1 MLSQHLL
8 TKRLIAIVLVIAFVA
23 PFGLLTPLP
32 SHKYVNA
39 QVGVVVTG
47 GLGTIQETLSAISLQ
62 KLEFKEYILDP
73 IAWFVAKVLIKH
85 MTRSIVNWIN
95 SGFDGNPAF
104 VTDLGGFLTDV
115 ADQEIGNFIYG
126 SGLSA
131 LCDPFELQIRLSLA
145 LKYSPVTEK
154 IACRLSD
161 VVGNIDNF
169 LSGTSNS
176 FQEGGWDGWFRLVTN
191 DNPYNRYLEA
201 SRALETK
208 ISEAQGRATVELSFN
223 KGFFSWKECR
233 SGAPAGSARAA
244 QDEGIT
250 DCETVTPGSFIES
263 QLVNV
268 AGSGIRQL
276 ELANEFKLSE
286 D

>member
-1 MLSQHLL
+1 MPGQLFL
-8 TKRLIAIVLVIAFVA
+8 TKRLIAILLIVVFVF
-23 PFGLLTPLP
+23 PIGLLSPL
-32 SHKYVNA
+32 HANA

-47 GLGTIQETLSAISLQ
+47 GIGTIQETISAINLQ
-62 KLEFKEYILDP
+62 KLEFKEFVLDP

-95 SGFDGNPAF
+95 TGFDGNPAF

-161 VVGNIDNF
+161 VVNNIDNF
-169 LSGTSNS
+169 LSG
-176 FQEGGWDGWFRLVTN
+176 
-191 DNPYNRYLEA
+191 A
-201 SRALETK
+201 
-208 ISEAQGRATVELSFN
+208 
-223 KGFFSWKECR
+223 
-233 SGAPAGSARAA
+233 AG
-244 QDEGIT
+244 
-250 DCETVTPGSFIES
+250 
-263 QLVNV
+263 
-268 AGSGIRQL
+268 
-276 ELANEFKLSE
+276 KLSIRSE
-286 D
+286 EHTSELQSHVN